1 MNCQVSRLCDVYG
14 PDKGKL
20 LKGGHPYP
28 WPSHTYADF
37 YANLFSHCRNS
48 VTKVFECGL
57 GTNNPNLPSS
67 MGISGKPGAS
77 LRVWRDFFSNATV
90 YGADIDKDILF
101 EEERI
106 YTYFINQLDPVIIK
120 SFWGEVGEA
129 DYDFMIDDGLHTF
142 EAGSTLFLHSID
154 KLSRNGIYIIEDV
167 YPYDLSRYKDFFQ
180 NKNYMVEYVCLFRPS
195 LVLADNS
202 LVVVRKQS

>member
-1 MNCQVSRLCDVYG
+1 MLKNIVRTIDDIFLGKAIQKQYGKYLAAKSQAYIESSCDYRIVSYYQNNMNCQVSRLCDVYG

-67 MGISGKPGAS
+67 MGISGKPEAS

-90 YGADIDKDILF
+90 
-101 EEERI
+101 
-106 YTYFINQLDPVIIK
+106 
-120 SFWGEVGEA
+120 
-129 DYDFMIDDGLHTF
+129 
-142 EAGSTLFLHSID
+142 
-154 KLSRNGIYIIEDV
+154 
-167 YPYDLSRYKDFFQ
+167 
-180 NKNYMVEYVCLFRPS
+180 
-195 LVLADNS
+195 
-202 LVVVRKQS
+202 